1 MNVFKLFRKN
11 KLFANLDDKEIN
23 AIFDCLKGRIVK
35 PVRGK
40 VLCKEGDPVEE
51 IGIIREGTCLKF
63 ITKSNGER
71 EAREVLTAG
80 DMFGEVEGYIGDK
93 TMMYSVVASD
103 DVTVLYI
110 TLSTIVKQCS
120 KTCPVHQKVLE
131 NMLALLAERVSTLNK
146 DTEYLIVKSMRQK
159 IAKFVYEKYLEQN
172 SLEIDLGM
180 DRNEM
185 AQYLNVS
192 RPSMSREMLKMMNE
206 DGIFKFRKAK
216 LTILKLD
223 EIEKI
228 VNAIKI

>member
-1 MNVFKLFRKN
+1 M
-11 KLFANLDDKEIN
+11 
-23 AIFDCLKGRIVK
+23 
-35 PVRGK
+35 
-40 VLCKEGDPVEE
+40 
-51 IGIIREGTCLKF
+51 
-63 ITKSNGER
+63 
-71 EAREVLTAG
+71 
-80 DMFGEVEGYIGDK
+80 
-93 TMMYSVVASD
+93 
-103 DVTVLYI
+103 
-110 TLSTIVKQCS
+110 
-120 KTCPVHQKVLE
+120 LE
-131 NMLALLAERVSTLNK
+131 LLAERVSTLNK

-216 LTILKLD
+216 LTIFKLD